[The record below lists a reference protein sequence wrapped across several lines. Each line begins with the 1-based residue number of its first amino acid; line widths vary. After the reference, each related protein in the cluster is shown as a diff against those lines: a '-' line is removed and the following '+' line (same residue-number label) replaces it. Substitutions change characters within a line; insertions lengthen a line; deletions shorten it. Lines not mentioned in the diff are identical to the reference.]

1 MGAGGG
7 ILTRPVAPAA
17 PDAAPG
23 PSLGHAGLG
32 TGSHPNRVSLLGAR
46 DYGGRASEL
55 RASGQRRVGAHA
67 CPPRP
72 HVHGDRAPMRALW
85 PGAAVGALRS
95 RPLRLGTV
103 NAGRGCAGATS
114 VGSGLFCPRIDG
126 WAPVVSGR

>member
-7 ILTRPVAPAA
+7 ILERPVAPAA

-46 DYGGRASEL
+46 DGGGPASEL

-72 HVHGDRAPMRALW
+72 HVHGDRAPQRA
-85 PGAAVGALRS
+85 GRRGRGTAVGALW
-95 RPLRLGTV
+95 
-103 NAGRGCAGATS
+103 
-114 VGSGLFCPRIDG
+114 SGHCG
-126 WAPVVSGR
+126 WAL